1 MVKII
6 TDSGSDILQEE
17 CDKVRVLPLHVSFGE
32 EHYRD
37 GVDLLHET
45 FYEKLIETDVLPKTS
60 QISPYEF
67 MEAYRQELDDD
78 ASAGEGQM
86 SDKQILV
93 ITLSSRLSGTYQS
106 ACIAAEEFEGQVYVV
121 DSENVTVGQKCLVM
135 RAVELV
141 EADYGIDEIVGILEE
156 EKKQIQLIALLDTL
170 VDGSRQHLLHLVMH
184 YRSSR
189 LWE

>member
-1 MVKII
+1 MIKII

-67 MEAYRQELDDD
+67 MEAYRQELDAD
-78 ASAGEGQM
+78 ASAGEADPCYHAFLQ
-86 SDKQILV
+86 V
-93 ITLSSRLSGTYQS
+93 IRYLPERLYRG
-106 ACIAAEEFEGQVYVV
+106 
-121 DSENVTVGQKCLVM
+121 
-135 RAVELV
+135 R
-141 EADYGIDEIVGILEE
+141 GI
-156 EKKQIQLIALLDTL
+156 
-170 VDGSRQHLLHLVMH
+170 
-184 YRSSR
+184 
-189 LWE
+189 

>member
-1 MVKII
+1 MIKII

-67 MEAYRQELDDD
+67 MEAYRQELDAD

-86 SDKQILV
+86 SVSRSL
-93 ITLSSRLSGTYQS
+93 LSRFPPGYPVLTRAPVSRHRNLKVRFYS
-106 ACIAAEEFEGQVYVV
+106 
-121 DSENVTVGQKCLVM
+121 
-135 RAVELV
+135 
-141 EADYGIDEIVGILEE
+141 
-156 EKKQIQLIALLDTL
+156 
-170 VDGSRQHLLHLVMH
+170 
-184 YRSSR
+184 
-189 LWE
+189 

>member
-1 MVKII
+1 M
-6 TDSGSDILQEE
+6 
-17 CDKVRVLPLHVSFGE
+17 F
-32 EHYRD
+32 
-37 GVDLLHET
+37 
-45 FYEKLIETDVLPKTS
+45 LPKTS

-67 MEAYRQELDDD
+67 MEAYRQELDAD

-156 EKKQIQLIALLDTL
+156 EKN
-170 VDGSRQHLLHLVMH
+170 
-184 YRSSR
+184 RSN
-189 LWE
+189 

>member
-1 MVKII
+1 MIKII

-67 MEAYRQELDDD
+67 RLIGRNWMLMHRQER
-78 ASAGEGQM
+78 G
-86 SDKQILV
+86 
-93 ITLSSRLSGTYQS
+93 R
-106 ACIAAEEFEGQVYVV
+106 
-121 DSENVTVGQKCLVM
+121 
-135 RAVELV
+135 
-141 EADYGIDEIVGILEE
+141 
-156 EKKQIQLIALLDTL
+156 
-170 VDGSRQHLLHLVMH
+170 
-184 YRSSR
+184 
-189 LWE
+189 

>member
-1 MVKII
+1 MIKII

-67 MEAYRQELDDD
+67 MEAYRQELDAD
-78 ASAGEGQM
+78 ASGRRGTDEQT
-86 SDKQILV
+86 SRSL
-93 ITLSSRLSGTYQS
+93 LSRFPPSYPVLT
-106 ACIAAEEFEGQVYVV
+106 
-121 DSENVTVGQKCLVM
+121 
-135 RAVELV
+135 RAPV
-141 EADYGIDEIVGILEE
+141 
-156 EKKQIQLIALLDTL
+156 
-170 VDGSRQHLLHLVMH
+170 SRQRNLKV
-184 YRSSR
+184 RSMS
-189 LWE
+189 

>member
-1 MVKII
+1 MIKII

-67 MEAYRQELDDD
+67 MEAYRQELDAD
-78 ASAGEGQM
+78 ASAGAI
-86 SDKQILV
+86 SRSL
-93 ITLSSRLSGTYQS
+93 LSRFPPGYPVLT
-106 ACIAAEEFEGQVYVV
+106 
-121 DSENVTVGQKCLVM
+121 
-135 RAVELV
+135 RAPV
-141 EADYGIDEIVGILEE
+141 
-156 EKKQIQLIALLDTL
+156 
-170 VDGSRQHLLHLVMH
+170 SRQRNLKV
-184 YRSSR
+184 RSMS
-189 LWE
+189 